1 MINNKR
7 DSNEFDLQKRKAPPI
22 NFKYKQ
28 IINTPGEGVLNAYQ
42 KVNLTEVQ
50 KDRIKEDKKKLGGS

>member
-1 MINNKR
+1 MINNKNE
-7 DSNEFDLQKRKAPPI
+7 SNEFDLQQRKSRPI

-28 IINTPGEGVLNAYQ
+28 IMDTPGEGVLNAYQ
-42 KVNLTEVQ
+42 KSNLSEVQ